1 MTDWRE
7 ANAEL
12 LARPH
17 NKKRM
22 IINHRLVREGDGNA
36 DEIFA
41 LEAALHS
48 PDWRGGRLAACDRLD
63 RLVYKPKQT
72 VILPGDGDPCPE
84 CSMPTEIREHVA
96 ITEKLLAQPRY
107 SSRWFLCR
115 NWRCGTIIF
124 PECFEVVRTSSV
136 DDENKTAS
144 TI

>member
-1 MTDWRE
+1 MSDWRE

-36 DEIFA
+36 EEVFA
-41 LEAALHS
+41 LEAALS
-48 PDWRGGRLAACDRLD
+48 SGDWRGERSTACRRLD

-96 ITEKLLAQPRY
+96 ITDKLLAQHRY

-115 NWRCGTIIF
+115 DWRCGTIVF
-124 PECFEVVRTSSV
+124 PERFEVVRPPSDCNCDLCV
-136 DDENKTAS
+136 G
-144 TI
+144 